1 MGLPIALA
9 PRDVK
14 ARASAWEAGNCPVGP
29 GNMLKVLTS
38 HKKPPMVPTKRPHQ
52 DGSCN
57 RRGGALG
64 ERPMAGRHG
73 GQLGRNPALSYL
85 RRGGQMG
92 GREGH
97 ETGAGGDGMGV
108 GI

>member
-1 MGLPIALA
+1 MVGEFPRAGLSCINGAAHRPSP

-14 ARASAWEAGNCPVGP
+14 ARASAWEAGNGPVWP
-29 GNMLKVLTS
+29 VNMLKVLTS
-38 HKKPPMVPTKRPHQ
+38 HKMPPMVPTKRPHQ
-52 DGSCN
+52 DGSWN

-64 ERPMAGRHG
+64 ERSMAGRHG

-92 GREGH
+92 GR
-97 ETGAGGDGMGV
+97 
-108 GI
+108 